1 MKSVATFTLI
11 AALATASPIASLFAA
26 EPRGD
31 QPSGARPENPSG
43 ANTQVGPGGAG
54 IRPPERLQAAPL
66 TEGECKGLGGKVFN
80 MVQGSSKCADTG
92 KACVTVDQDG
102 VIHSTCITKE

>member
-1 MKSVATFTLI
+1 MKPLTTLLLI
-11 AALATASPIASLFAA
+11 AALTASAGAFSVFAA
-26 EPRGD
+26 PPRGE
-31 QPSGARPENPSG
+31 QPGVPHAGATSGQA
-43 ANTQVGPGGAG
+43 AQVGPGGASV
-54 IRPPERLQAAPL
+54 RPTGRLQAAPL

-80 MVQGSSKCADTG
+80 MAAGSTKCCDTG